1 MVKMLLWSCSCMLLL
16 IAGTAVRSAA
26 QVNTADF
33 KLLDKLAGT
42 WTMNTKLGSVVE
54 QWQKLNDSSWMGRTW
69 RIAAGDSSLQQ
80 TIHVVKQGDAIYFI
94 PDYAGKQTFAPV
106 KLKLRVLK
114 AIGFVAEDL
123 HNDFPQKVT
132 YRFTSVK
139 ILEARVQGTRDGTIE
154 EYIFKFNR

>member
-1 MVKMLLWSCSCMLLL
+1 MVKKLLWSCSCMLLL

-26 QVNTADF
+26 QVNTVDF
-33 KLLDKLAGT
+33 RYLDKLAGT

-94 PDYAGKQTFAPV
+94 PDYAGRQTFAPV

-132 YRFTSVK
+132 YRFSSAKV
-139 ILEARVQGTRDGTIE
+139 LEARVQGTRDGTIE